1 MTGRGIDQVLP
12 NPVDPT
18 VHEPYMASALGYVK
32 LAEQASGSIARPVG
46 FSYIWGDALAEL
58 EARSPHHRIVNLETS
73 VTTSDE
79 ALPKGI
85 NYRMHP
91 RNVPCL
97 AAARID
103 CCILANNHILDWGV
117 DGLLETLATLRG
129 AGIATAGAGR
139 NIADAARPAILE
151 GPRGIRLLVFGFAS
165 PTSGVPKD
173 WAATRARAGLQL
185 LPDFAASTATRV
197 AEQIRAH
204 RRRDDLVVASIHWG
218 GNWGYEVP
226 SAQREFAHRLVDAGV
241 VHVIHGHSSH
251 HPKGIEVY
259 RGRLI
264 LYGCGDFLNDYEG
277 IAGYEEFRSELV
289 VAYFVALDAAS
300 GRLTSLKMV
309 PFRTVRFRLQR
320 ASNDEASWLRRV
332 LDREG
337 KRLGTGVV
345 LTADGALALRW

>member
-1 MTGRGIDQVLP
+1 
-12 NPVDPT
+12 
-18 VHEPYMASALGYVK
+18 MASALGYVK
-32 LAEQASGSIARPVG
+32 LAEQASGSIPRPVG

-58 EARSPHHRIVNLETS
+58 EARSPDHRIVNLETS
-73 VTTSDE
+73 ITTSDE

-91 RNVPCL
+91 RNAPCL
-97 AAARID
+97 TAARID

-117 DGLLETLATLRG
+117 NGLLETLATLRG

-139 NIADAARPAILE
+139 NITDAARPAVLE
-151 GPRGIRLLVFGFAS
+151 GSRGRRLLVFGFAS

-173 WAATRARAGLQL
+173 WAATQARAGLQF
-185 LPDFAASTATRV
+185 LPDFSANTATRV

-226 SAQREFAHRLVDAGV
+226 PPQREFAHRLVDAGV
-241 VHVIHGHSSH
+241 VDVLHGHSSH

-289 VAYFVALDAAS
+289 VAYFVTLDAAS
-300 GRLTSLKMV
+300 GRLTGLKML
-309 PFRTVRFRLQR
+309 PLRTVRFRLQR
-320 ASNDEASWLRRV
+320 ASEGEAAWLRRV

-337 KRLGTGVV
+337 RQLGTGVV